1 MKLSIRTRL
10 TAWYAALMAAT
21 IVALGTYLVLQLTA
35 GLTQEIDDEVITG
48 SAAILQ
54 WIAEDA
60 GEDIDHRT
68 ANLTEAV
75 EDFQQVASSSL
86 PNQAATAAQV
96 LTADGHILAGYGNG
110 LPNEPLL
117 SQEVRSAAM
126 AGPALTVTAPLGRD
140 AQQYRVRATAFED
153 GGEPRLL
160 LLGISLR
167 RVENDIS
174 RFLILFSVGGPA
186 VLIGTTSAAYWLAA
200 RALRPLGQMT
210 ADAADIRTDRLHER
224 VAVPPTDDELSRLA
238 LTLNAMLDR
247 IEAGVSQQRR
257 LIADASHEL
266 RTPLAI
272 MRTEIDVS
280 LRGDQLPDPARD
292 VLTSAREE
300 IDRMARTVDNLLT
313 LAAVDEGRLELL
325 TVPMDLRTAIEEAAS
340 SLRPLAIVKPVSLEV
355 AGPHLQAQA
364 DPQRIHL
371 ALTNL
376 IENAIRYSP
385 VGGVVRVSSW
395 RRSGEVGFTVVDEG
409 LGISP
414 EDQDRLFDRFYR
426 VDRARARSDGGG
438 GLGLAICR
446 EVAVAHG
453 GTIAVTSEVGR
464 GSEFTLALPDW
475 RVQPG
480 SNDQADVS
488 ESRGVQ
494 STGL

>member
-1 MKLSIRTRL
+1 MKLSIRSRL
-10 TAWYAALMAAT
+10 TAWYAVLMAAT
-21 IVALGTYLVLQLTA
+21 LLSLGTYLILELRA
-35 GLTQEIDDEVITG
+35 GLTQEIDEEVVNG

-54 WIAEDA
+54 LLVDDDDEDA
-60 GEDIDHRT
+60 ADRADD
-68 ANLTEAV
+68 LTEAV
-75 EDFQQVASSSL
+75 EDFQEVASAAL
-86 PNQAATAAQV
+86 PNREATAAQI
-96 LTADGHILAGYGNG
+96 LTGDGRVLAGYGARS
-110 LPNEPLL
+110 PAEPLL

-126 AGPALTVTAPLGRD
+126 AGPALTVTAPLGPD
-140 AQQYRVRATAFED
+140 AQEYRVRATAFQD

-160 LLGISLR
+160 LLAISLR
-167 RVENDIS
+167 RVENDVS
-174 RFLILFSVGGPA
+174 RLLILFAVGGPA
-186 VLIGTTSAAYWLAA
+186 VLVGTTSAAYWLAE
-200 RALRPLGQMT
+200 RALRPLGQM
-210 ADAADIRTDRLHER
+210 AVDAADIRTDRLHER

-247 IEAGVSQQRR
+247 IEEGVNQQRR

-313 LAAVDEGRLELL
+313 LAAVDEGKLELL
-325 TVPMDLRTAIEEAAS
+325 TVPMDLRIAIDEAAS
-340 SLRPLAIVKPVSLEV
+340 SLRPLAVVKAVLLE
-355 AGPHLQAQA
+355 AEGPHLQVQA
-364 DPQRIHL
+364 DAQRIHL

-385 VGGVVRVSSW
+385 AGGVVRVSSW
-395 RRSGEVGFTVVDEG
+395 RRPGEVGFTVADEG
-409 LGISP
+409 VGISP

-426 VDRARARSDGGG
+426 VDRARARSDGGS
-438 GLGLAICR
+438 GLGLAISR
-446 EVAVAHG
+446 EVALAHG
-453 GTIAVTSEVGR
+453 GTISVTSEVGK

-480 SNDQADVS
+480 SNDQAGVS
-488 ESRGVQ
+488 ESRGAQ
-494 STGL
+494 SA